1 MLEAAKQA
9 AAGEGCAR
17 RLQDHMLSVL
27 LCPEKPTLTNLI
39 CLSGGQQQDWSAD
52 YRLYSKERMDE
63 AVLFQAALDEVLS
76 VLPAASPLCIAL
88 DDTLVRK
95 CGTHIAGV
103 SWRRDPLG
111 PAFQTNL
118 VRGQRYLQM
127 SAAWPLANGAARMVP
142 VVFEHSPS
150 APKAPK
156 EADPTQLAEHLE
168 AKRQMCLN
176 AYALK
181 QMARLRE
188 ITPAERHVIFCGDGS
203 YTNSTIT
210 RNLPPACT
218 YIGRIRKD
226 AKLHHLPPI
235 STQEKVNGRPACYGK
250 PAPTPEELR
259 CEDLIPWREVPAF
272 AAGKTHSFRI
282 KTLDQV
288 LWRKSGA
295 KKVVRVVVIAPLGY
309 RLRKG
314 SRLLYR
320 QPAYLICTDPEL
332 PVEELLQYYL
342 WRWGIEV
349 NFRDEK
355 TLLGA
360 GQAQVRTAA
369 SNRHLPAMIVAAY
382 SLLWVAA
389 LRLHAQGHLPP
400 GVQPPKW
407 RTKKTLDPHALPSTG
422 DLLRTLRYE
431 MWAQALRPGSFYHFS
446 HRQQPDEKSPK
457 PSPNLPGALLDV
469 A

>member
-1 MLEAAKQA
+1 MLEVSNQA
-9 AAGEGCAR
+9 AAGESCAR

-39 CLSGGQQQDWSAD
+39 CLGGGQQQDWSAD

-63 AVLFQAALDEVLS
+63 EVLFQAALEEVLS

-95 CGTHIAGV
+95 CGTHIEGV

-127 SAAWPLANGAARMVP
+127 SAAWPLADGAARMVP

-156 EADPTQLAEHLE
+156 GADENQLAEHRE
-168 AKRQMCLN
+168 VQRQMSLN

-181 QMARLRE
+181 QMARVRE
-188 ITPAERHVIFCGDGS
+188 ITPVQRHVIFCGDGS

-210 RNLPPACT
+210 RNLPDACT

-235 STQEKVNGRPACYGK
+235 STEAKINGRPACYGK

-259 CEDLIPWREVPAF
+259 TDDSMPWRQVPAF
-272 AAGKTHSFRI
+272 AAGKTHDFRI

-288 LWRKSGA
+288 LWRKSGT

-314 SRLLYR
+314 GRLLYR
-320 QPAYLICTDPEL
+320 QPAFLICTDPGL
-332 PVEELLQYYL
+332 PVKELLQYYL

-389 LRLHAQGHLPP
+389 LRMHTRGDLPP

-407 RTKKTLDPHALPSTG
+407 RAKKARDPQALPSTG

-431 MWAQALRPGSFYHFS
+431 MWARALRPGSFYHFA
-446 HRQQPDEKSPK
+446 HRQHPDAKCPK

>member
-1 MLEAAKQA
+1 MLEATKMA
-9 AAGEGCAR
+9 AAGESCAR

-39 CLSGGQQQDWSAD
+39 CLGGGQQQDWSAD

-63 AVLFQAALDEVLS
+63 EVLFQSALDEVLS
-76 VLPAASPLCIAL
+76 ALPASSPLCIAL

-95 CGTHIAGV
+95 CGTHIDGV

-156 EADPTQLAEHLE
+156 GADATQLAGHLE
-168 AKRQMCLN
+168 TKRQMCLN

-181 QMARLRE
+181 QMARVRE
-188 ITPAERHVIFCGDGS
+188 ITPAQRHVIFCGDGS
-203 YTNSTIT
+203 YTNSSIT
-210 RNLPPACT
+210 RNLPAGCT

-226 AKLHHLPPI
+226 AKLHYLPQI
-235 STQEKVNGRPACYGK
+235 STKEKVNGRPACYGK

-259 CEDLIPWREVPAF
+259 GDDLIAWREVPAF
-272 AAGKTHSFRI
+272 AAGKLHLFRI

-320 QPAYLICTDPEL
+320 QPAFLLCTDPEL
-332 PVEELLQYYL
+332 PVEQLLQYYL

-389 LRLHAQGHLPP
+389 LRLHAQGNLPP

-407 RTKKTLDPHALPSTG
+407 RTKTATDPQALPSTG

-431 MWAQALRPGSFYHFS
+431 MWAHALRPGSFYHFT
-446 HRQQPDEKSPK
+446 HRQQPDTKSPK